1 MLIGLWNEAVT
12 YEYKPGALFGE
23 INMNWWK
30 SIVAMFLETILNQGS
45 GKKMSLRF
53 SQSFKTENYYKKV
66 SSKKKKNKSL
76 TMCDI
81 FWRKQKVTKTAWLLS
96 FQLFPL
102 MIFLNDLEPLRP
114 DLITEG
120 IQFNSSCVKDKSSYQ
135 RSQTCLL
142 SGSVPTA

>member
-1 MLIGLWNEAVT
+1 
-12 YEYKPGALFGE
+12 
-23 INMNWWK
+23 
-30 SIVAMFLETILNQGS
+30 
-45 GKKMSLRF
+45 MSLRF

-66 SSKKKKNKSL
+66 SSKKKKKKQVLDRVCYLLKKTKSNENSL
-76 TMCDI
+76 TPV
-81 FWRKQKVTKTAWLLS
+81 FSAFS
-96 FQLFPL
+96 PL
-102 MIFLNDLEPLRP
+102 MMFLNDLEPLGP